1 MGLEDSNNNSFF
13 VINNGLDTSF
23 SETPQ
28 TPGEDVHI
36 HVGISPTVEP
46 RTVQKVEEKAKPHP
60 RTRGKRRLAR
70 LENPSSHLSLVP
82 DNALQQKAPDQ
93 AEKADEY
100 SEKIQRERKQKKSV
114 DKVSQWLLQDP
125 LPENLESKVN
135 PNIISDPEHSPFP
148 PAGSCSSASTIIRR
162 AQPERNKETRQVK
175 VFRFYSR
182 RGKKFFVPPQHPVE
196 LLSLDPSPVDE
207 EHIAPDD
214 VAESSEPNPEEE
226 DDAGVVGV
234 VKIQPQVTNERSC
247 NTSKDVSEES
257 RASDRNADANEVGK
271 CQEEQEDEGDVS
283 SQAFNT
289 AVLRLESKSTHC
301 SRHLMQGIDSDLPEQ
316 AKEKRKSAAKRSA
329 RRKGKNAK
337 PQNRKSERGMKPLVL
352 VSALEGKVVSETT
365 AQSRLGC
372 GGEVQ
377 VQIEMNPSSKEA
389 GAAVARTTR
398 SGRAQRVAVE
408 AQESSAGKRLNER
421 AMSTRGPTAEVPC
434 LDNDTLTK
442 PLEEARTV
450 LSDDVKQAKRNGC
463 ICDEDMGGIEKLV
476 ESPMTPLHSVT
487 EVVPS
492 NGSIVEVPNTVS
504 PCEASAA
511 CFVPTTATTR
521 SPTEAAVPSPA
532 PESIIQPADRNCAPI
547 EDVATQMECVEM
559 GEDEGRSDS
568 EVDTEQLMKT
578 FKVAK
583 RKSFHLGTPKRKP
596 LCSALEVS
604 EDGSDIPPPTQRK
617 RGALTP
623 PNAGPCISSDPLSDN
638 RQGYIDNSVTVVVD
652 TNGSMTPDGLV
663 PPPVVES
670 ADQMPASGG
679 LSAGSPVVKNTL
691 GKRKAQRLESSSE
704 SEEEFLTLAE
714 IFKSPSRHRAVQCNH
729 LDGQAETQKG
739 PGGPSGREEASV
751 LAGPLAK
758 PPACPPSPDLV
769 ESSQASVDL
778 FDTPTECE
786 SIFLLNETSLHYTV
800 TISPQPSTLADC
812 ERELGLHGL
821 ILKPLS
827 LYFV

>member
-1 MGLEDSNNNSFF
+1 MFSTAKKGFESLMGLEDSNNNNSFF
-13 VINNGLDTSF
+13 VLNNGLDTSF

-36 HVGISPTVEP
+36 HVGISPTAEP
-46 RTVQKVEEKAKPHP
+46 GTVQKVEEKAKPQP

-70 LENPSSHLSLVP
+70 LKNPSSRLSLVP
-82 DNALQQKAPDQ
+82 DNALQQKAPHDQ

-100 SEKIQRERKQKKSV
+100 SEKIQRERKEKKSV

-135 PNIISDPEHSPFP
+135 PSIISDPERSPFP

-162 AQPERNKETRQVK
+162 AEPERNKETRQVK

-182 RGKKFFVPPQHPVE
+182 RGKKFFVPPQYPVE
-196 LLSLDPSPVDE
+196 LLSLDPLPVDE
-207 EHIAPDD
+207 EHIPPAD

-234 VKIQPQVTNERSC
+234 VKIQPHVTNERSC

-289 AVLRLESKSTHC
+289 AVLRSESKSTRC
-301 SRHLMQGIDSDLPEQ
+301 SRRLMQGIDSDLPEQ
-316 AKEKRKSAAKRSA
+316 AREKRESVAKRSA

-352 VSALEGKVVSETT
+352 VSALEGKVVSEIT

-377 VQIEMNPSSKEA
+377 VQIESNPSS
-389 GAAVARTTR
+389 G
-398 SGRAQRVAVE
+398 GRAQHVAVE
-408 AQESSAGKRLNER
+408 ARESSAGKRLNER
-421 AMSTRGPTAEVPC
+421 ALSTRGPTAEVPC

-450 LSDDVKQAKRNGC
+450 ISDDVKQAKRNGC
-463 ICDEDMGGIEKLV
+463 ICDEDMGGIEKFV
-476 ESPMTPLHSVT
+476 ESPMARLHRVT

-492 NGSIVEVPNTVS
+492 NGPIVEVPNTVS

-547 EDVATQMECVEM
+547 EDVATQAECVEM

-583 RKSFHLGTPKRKP
+583 RKCFHLGTPKRKQ
-596 LCSALEVS
+596 LCSAPEVS
-604 EDGSDIPPPTQRK
+604 GSDIPPPTQRK
-617 RGALTP
+617 RAALTP

-652 TNGSMTPDGLV
+652 TNGSITPDGLV
-663 PPPVVES
+663 PPPVVKS
-670 ADQMPASGG
+670 ADKVPASGG
-679 LSAGSPVVKNTL
+679 LSAGSPIVKNTL

-704 SEEEFLTLAE
+704 SEEEFLTLAQ

-729 LDGQAETQKG
+729 LEGQAETQKG

-778 FDTPTECE
+778 FDSPTECE
-786 SIFLLNETSLHYTV
+786 PIFLLNETPLHYTV
-800 TISPQPSTLADC
+800 TISPQPSL
-812 ERELGLHGL
+812 
-821 ILKPLS
+821 
-827 LYFV
+827 